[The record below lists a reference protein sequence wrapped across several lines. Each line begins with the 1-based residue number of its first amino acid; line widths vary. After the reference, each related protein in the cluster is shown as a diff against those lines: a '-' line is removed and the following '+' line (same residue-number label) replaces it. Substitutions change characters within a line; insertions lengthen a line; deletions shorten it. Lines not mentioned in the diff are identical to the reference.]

1 MNGQLDIVF
10 QILAITGPVFIMVIV
25 GWCLKRFAI
34 IDDAFISTASNLTYR
49 ITMPLLLF
57 IGIVK
62 ADLNTA
68 LQPKLILYFS
78 LATVLGCT
86 VAWVWAIKR
95 IPVAD
100 RGVYVQGAFRG
111 NCGVVALALAVNQF
125 GDYGLSIGSVLSG
138 LVIILFNVLSTIV
151 LSVYSPVFT
160 FNVRSIIKELL
171 QNPLI
176 ISVLIGLMVSYA
188 NLAPPTWFMVSGEY
202 LASMT
207 LPIALICIGGTL
219 SLSALVSSGGPAL
232 SASLFKLVFIP
243 VVFTVIGWLI
253 GFEGRELG
261 VLFLFLAAPTAAVSY
276 VMAKAAGGD
285 ARFAANIIALSTALS
300 IVTISAGLYGLTA
313 LGWV

>member
-1 MNGQLDIVF
+1 
-10 QILAITGPVFIMVIV
+10 
-25 GWCLKRFAI
+25 
-34 IDDAFISTASNLTYR
+34 
-49 ITMPLLLF
+49 
-57 IGIVK
+57 
-62 ADLNTA
+62 
-68 LQPKLILYFS
+68 
-78 LATVLGCT
+78 
-86 VAWVWAIKR
+86 
-95 IPVAD
+95 
-100 RGVYVQGAFRG
+100 
-111 NCGVVALALAVNQF
+111 
-125 GDYGLSIGSVLSG
+125 
-138 LVIILFNVLSTIV
+138 
-151 LSVYSPVFT
+151 
-160 FNVRSIIKELL
+160 
-171 QNPLI
+171 
-176 ISVLIGLMVSYA
+176 MVSYA